1 MCIYTF
7 PLVHTGRAEH
17 RWSTSGNHKERKN
30 TGELQEVQVV
40 GLIREGLTVGK
51 SRADL
56 TTLIISC

>member
-17 RWSTSGNHKERKN
+17 KWSTSGNHKERKN

-40 GLIREGLTVGK
+40 GLIREGLTGGK
-51 SRADL
+51 SRAEQ
-56 TTLIISC
+56 T